1 MLEAAQR
8 AQGRHARATDDDA
21 VGARPVDTS
30 KTCERVVAGHFVDA
44 VRIEQFGI
52 DPPFRR
58 EDVYKRQV
66 RVLYDITERWDFGVQ
81 ASGLFS
87 SGGRQYGLGLE
98 TGYAIVDNLW
108 ASVGYN
114 FIGFS
119 DDDLVE
125 SDYTRRG
132 IYLRLRF
139 KFDEKL
145 FRGRDRQWNNS
156 LSATTPDGQQN

>member
-1 MLEAAQR
+1 M
-8 AQGRHARATDDDA
+8 
-21 VGARPVDTS
+21 
-30 KTCERVVAGHFVDA
+30 
-44 VRIEQFGI
+44 
-52 DPPFRR
+52 
-58 EDVYKRQV
+58 
-66 RVLYDITERWDFGVQ
+66 Q